1 MAVRGIEEVA
11 IRRLAV
17 KFSGNETTPPDAT
30 ANPAPTGSDPAA
42 TSDLETTTVTNA
54 DSATTTPNTE
64 ALLNQFTT
72 LDEVQLLDTT
82 LRDGEQMPG
91 VSLTPADKL
100 ELARELDAAGVHV
113 IEAGSACTSEGE
125 REGIRRVAAAGLDAT
140 VTSFARGVQSD
151 VDRAL
156 DCGVDGINLVVPAS
170 DKHVETKVGS
180 TREEVVETTIE
191 LVEYATDHGLW
202 VEVLGEDG
210 SRADLEYLER
220 LLGAGLDAGADRVC
234 YCDTVGAAGPER
246 TAEIVSRLADLG
258 PTSLHTHDDLGFG
271 MTNVHAGLKAG
282 ADLVHGTVNGVGER
296 AGNVALEE
304 VAIALDRCYDVDT
317 VELQRLYR
325 LCRRVADVTGVAIP
339 PNKAVGGA
347 NAFAHESGIHTDG
360 TLKDGT
366 MYEPY
371 APETVGRERRLVLGK
386 HAGRAGVAAALAE
399 HGLDVDEDELREVVA
414 RVKDLGDRGKRVTDA
429 DLLAIT
435 EDVQGRERDRHVELV
450 DLSASSGGNLPTAS
464 VRLRVGDEERVASG
478 TGSGPVDAGLEA
490 VRAALSSDAA
500 TGDDDASAGG
510 VSFEL
515 DSYHVAAITGGT
527 DAVVTVE
534 VDLSRGDRSVSVSA
548 SDADITRASVVAMVD
563 ALDRLLSAEAAEA
576 GIEPDAVTAD
586 D

>member
-1 MAVRGIEEVA
+1 M
-11 IRRLAV
+11 
-17 KFSGNETTPPDAT
+17 
-30 ANPAPTGSDPAA
+30 NPNPLT
-42 TSDLETTTVTNA
+42 DLE
-54 DSATTTPNTE
+54 
-64 ALLNQFTT
+64 
-72 LDEVQLLDTT
+72 EVQLLDTT

-91 VSLTPADKL
+91 VSLTPADKVDV
-100 ELARELDAAGVHV
+100 ARELDAAGVHV

-125 REGIRRVAAAGLDAT
+125 REGIRRVARGGLDAT
-140 VTSFARGVQSD
+140 VTSFARGVRSD
-151 VDRAL
+151 IDRAL
-156 DCGVDGINLVVPAS
+156 DCGVDGVNLVVPAS

-180 TREEVVETTIE
+180 SREEVVETTVE
-191 LVEYATDHGLW
+191 LVEYAKEHDLW

-220 LLGAGLDAGADRVC
+220 LMGAGLDAGADRVC

-246 TAEIVSRLADLG
+246 TAEVVSRLADLG

-271 MTNVHAGLKAG
+271 VTNVHAGLKAG
-282 ADLVHGTVNGVGER
+282 ADTVHGTVLGVGER

-304 VAIALDRCYDVDT
+304 VAIALDRCYDVET
-317 VELQRLYR
+317 IEVERLYR
-325 LCRRVADVTGVAIP
+325 LCRRVSEVTGVAVP
-339 PNKAVGGA
+339 PNKAVCGA

-371 APETVGRERRLVLGK
+371 PPETVGRERRLVLGK
-386 HAGRAGVAAALAE
+386 HAGRAGVAAALAD
-399 HGLDVDEDELREVVA
+399 HGVDVDEDELREVVS
-414 RVKDLGDRGKRVTDA
+414 RVKELGDRGKRVTDA

-450 DLSASSGGNLPTAS
+450 DLSATSGGNLPTAS

-490 VRAALSSDAA
+490 VRAALADESGGVDA
-500 TGDDDASAGG
+500 

-515 DSYHVAAITGGT
+515 DSYHVDAITGGT
-527 DAVVTVE
+527 DAVVTVA

-563 ALDRLLSAEAAEA
+563 ALDRLSELGDGEGGDGESAD
-576 GIEPDAVTAD
+576 GTSTSTPVGSAD

>member
-1 MAVRGIEEVA
+1 
-11 IRRLAV
+11 V
-17 KFSGNETTPPDAT
+17 KFTDRDHSPDDRLT
-30 ANPAPTGSDPAA
+30 RTDGGSDHP
-42 TSDLETTTVTNA
+42 
-54 DSATTTPNTE
+54 ATTETVLTQ
-64 ALLNQFTT
+64 LTT

-91 VSLTPADKL
+91 VSLTPAEKVDV
-100 ELARELDAAGVHV
+100 ARELDAAGVHV
-113 IEAGSACTSEGE
+113 VEAGSACTSAGE

-151 VDRAL
+151 IDRAL
-156 DCGVDGINLVVPAS
+156 DCGVDGVNLVVPAS

-180 TREEVVETTIE
+180 NRDAVVETTVE

-210 SRADLEYLER
+210 SRADLDYLER
-220 LLGAGLDAGADRVC
+220 LLGAGLDAGADRIC

-246 TAEIVSRLADLG
+246 TADVVSRLAALG

-271 MTNVHAGLKAG
+271 LTNVHAGLRAG
-282 ADLVHGTVNGVGER
+282 ADTVHGTVTGVGER

-304 VAIALDRCYDVDT
+304 VAIALDRCYGVET
-317 VELQRLYR
+317 VRLDRLYR
-325 LCRRVADVTGVAIP
+325 LCRRVSEATGVALP
-339 PNKAVGGA
+339 PNKAVCGA

-399 HGLDVDEDELREVVA
+399 HDLDVDDDELREVVA
-414 RVKDLGDRGKRVTDA
+414 RVKELGDRGKRVTDA

-450 DLSASSGGNLPTAS
+450 DLSATSGGNLPSAS
-464 VRLRVGDEERVASG
+464 VRLRVGDDERMAAG

-490 VRAALSSDAA
+490 VRAALADG
-500 TGDDDASAGG
+500 TEG
-510 VSFEL
+510 VDETAFEL
-515 DSYHVAAITGGT
+515 DAYHVDAITGGT
-527 DAVVTVE
+527 DAVVTVA

-563 ALDRLLSAEAAEA
+563 APDRLSALESTDDGSTAAGASTSA
-576 GIEPDAVTAD
+576 GSAD